1 MDEPILVEQPQKS
14 GQVSPWL
21 VAFLL
26 IGVAAVLLRESGLV
40 GRWFWAGSAAPRAVT
55 PRGEL
60 APDEQSTIEI
70 FRNASPCVVHI
81 TSLAVRRDLSLNLMG
96 IPEGTGTGFV
106 WDDAG
111 HIVTNY
117 HVIQSGNSA
126 RVTLADNNSYA
137 ATLVGVEPDKDLAVL
152 RIDAPKE
159 QLRPIPLGTSDD
171 LVVGQKVFA
180 IGNPFGLDQT
190 LTTGVIS
197 GLGRE
202 IQSQT
207 RRTIEGVIQTDAAI
221 NPGNSGGPLLDSAG
235 RMIGVNTAIYSPSG
249 TYAGIGFAVPV
260 NIVNSIVPQL
270 IQFGRIEQAGIGVT
284 ILEDEIAHRLGVTKG
299 VVIRR
304 VLGNGPAAEAGL
316 ESLSEDNQGNLK
328 FDVIL
333 QLAGRTIRRSEDLL
347 KALDG
352 KKVGEQ
358 VAATIL
364 RDGEEINVEL
374 TLQPRTRALP

>member
-1 MDEPILVEQPQKS
+1 MNEPITVEPPQKP

-21 VAFLL
+21 VALL
-26 IGVAAVLLRESGLV
+26 LLGVAAVLLRESGLV
-40 GRWFWAGSAAPRAVT
+40 GRWVWSSSAAPRAVT

-60 APDEQSTIEI
+60 AADEQSTIEI

-96 IPEGTGTGFV
+96 IPEGSGTGFV
-106 WDDAG
+106 WDEAG

-117 HVIQSGNSA
+117 HVIQSGNTA
-126 RVTLADNNSYA
+126 RVTLANNTYA

-152 RIDAPKE
+152 RIEAPKD
-159 QLRPIPLGTSDD
+159 QLKPIPLGTSED

-249 TYAGIGFAVPV
+249 AYAGIGFAVPV
-260 NIVNSIVPQL
+260 DIVNNIVPQL
-270 IQFGRIEQAGIGVT
+270 IQYGRIEQAGIGVT
-284 ILEDEIAHRLGVTKG
+284 ILSDEFAHRLGVMQG
-299 VVIRR
+299 AVIRR
-304 VLGNGPAAEAGL
+304 VFGNGPAAEAGL
-316 ESLSEDNQGNLK
+316 QSLTEDEQGNLR
-328 FDVIL
+328 FDVIQ

-364 RDGEEINVEL
+364 RDGKEIKVEL
-374 TLQPRTRALP
+374 TLQPRARALP